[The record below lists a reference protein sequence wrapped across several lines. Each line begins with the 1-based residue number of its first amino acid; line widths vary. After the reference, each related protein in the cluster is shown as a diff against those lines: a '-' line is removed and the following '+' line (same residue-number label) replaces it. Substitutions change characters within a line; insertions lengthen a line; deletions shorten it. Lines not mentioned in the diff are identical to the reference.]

1 MIKGRGK
8 MWKGRG
14 MIKERGCR
22 EDVEG
27 KRDDKGK
34 GGCEGKGMIKG
45 RGCREDVE
53 GKGDG
58 QAMVVCCCPVLAL
71 RVIVLSVLASHVVTL
86 ALCVLVTLFSH
97 VVVCCHRLIMWLC
110 CGVVILSSCVL
121 VLSVSMVGW
130 EEGGKGVLT
139 VLF

>member
-1 MIKGRGK
+1 

-22 EDVEG
+22 V
-27 KRDDKGK
+27 
-34 GGCEGKGMIKG
+34 
-45 RGCREDVE
+45 DVE

-58 QAMVVCCCPVLAL
+58 QAMVVCCCPALVLH
-71 RVIVLSVLASHVVTL
+71 VVVLSALHVVTS
-86 ALCVLVTLFSH
+86 ALHVLVMSLSH
-97 VVVCCHRLIMWLC
+97 VIACCHRLVAWLC
-110 CGVVILSSCVL
+110 CGVIILLSCVL
-121 VLSVSMVGW
+121 VLSLSAVGW